1 VASSRSF
8 DHEKKNLS
16 VLFILFFSF
25 SLSTPGWEE
34 AAVDPGSNS
43 VAPLIF
49 IFLSFS
55 YAREQIVIFHHHHQL
70 AGSLISFFSESLHC
84 RSRSPDQRNLL
95 LPIK

>member
-1 VASSRSF
+1 LWVAPSQSVEPPSRREKKDVHLSTVQWPL
-8 DHEKKNLS
+8 HAHLITKKNLS

-49 IFLSFS
+49 IFCL
-55 YAREQIVIFHHHHQL
+55 FHMPV
-70 AGSLISFFSESLHC
+70 
-84 RSRSPDQRNLL
+84 SR
-95 LPIK
+95 